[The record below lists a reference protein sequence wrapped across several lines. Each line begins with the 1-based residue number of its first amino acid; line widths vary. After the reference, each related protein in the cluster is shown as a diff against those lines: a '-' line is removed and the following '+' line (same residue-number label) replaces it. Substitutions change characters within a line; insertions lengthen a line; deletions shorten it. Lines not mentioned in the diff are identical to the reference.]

1 MSIAKR
7 LARDTR
13 VRALVAT
20 ATVLGVAGI
29 VVAWKMG
36 LDLAKLKQLWVDG
49 EAFLKANPWSLFVAI
64 VFLTGLPFPI
74 SALLV
79 LAGLVWGATWWACL
93 LALLALALN
102 MTWTYW
108 VAAYPA
114 RGVIEKVLANTSL
127 RIPDLPKQDHVR
139 LILMLRLT
147 PGLPLFIHNYILG
160 FLRTP
165 FRLYLPLSLALS
177 GPIAIGILLTGGA
190 LMEGKA
196 GLAIAGLGIV
206 VIAVL
211 GTRMLRAR
219 LARKKITLAEAAT
232 QPDPAAEI

>member
-1 MSIAKR
+1 MSIVQR

-49 EAFLKANPWSLFVAI
+49 EVFLKANPWSLFVAI
-64 VFLTGLPFPI
+64 IFLPGLPFPI

-79 LAGLVWGATWWACL
+79 LAGLVWGANWWACL

-147 PGLPLFIHNYILG
+147 PGLPLFIHNYVLG

-177 GPIAIGILLTGGA
+177 GPISIGILLTGGA

-219 LARKKITLAEAAT
+219 LARKKPALAEA
-232 QPDPAAEI
+232 EV